1 MQETI
6 FIRVTFPNHDYIRTE
21 ARTSTAVLPTP
32 TPTQMLN
39 QMLNSFQVEY
49 ELPIP
54 ELKRIMSNKTT
65 QPKILPEEI
74 TCSLS

>member
-21 ARTSTAVLPTP
+21 ARTSTDVLPTP
-32 TPTQMLN
+32 TPT

-65 QPKILPEEI
+65 QPKILPEETI
-74 TCSLS
+74 CSLS

>member
-39 QMLNSFQVEY
+39 SFQVEY

-74 TCSLS
+74 ICSLS

>member
-39 QMLNSFQVEY
+39 SFQVEY

-65 QPKILPEEI
+65 QPKILPEETI
-74 TCSLS
+74 CSLS

>member
-32 TPTQMLN
+32 TPT